1 MPAQFPPPQFHGFTV
16 GPGQLGK
23 RAARSGLYTVTA
35 DRKPQGFMADRGIV
49 GCTVATTTT
58 TPPAAA
64 ATATT
69 TATAT
74 AAAAT
79 ATATLI
85 LIPWVIAFQL
95 LL

>member
-1 MPAQFPPPQFHGFTV
+1 
-16 GPGQLGK
+16 
-23 RAARSGLYTVTA
+23 
-35 DRKPQGFMADRGIV
+35 MADRGIV

-74 AAAAT
+74 ATAAAAT

-95 LL
+95 LLQSFVFINYTLYYRLVLQHNYIISPVI